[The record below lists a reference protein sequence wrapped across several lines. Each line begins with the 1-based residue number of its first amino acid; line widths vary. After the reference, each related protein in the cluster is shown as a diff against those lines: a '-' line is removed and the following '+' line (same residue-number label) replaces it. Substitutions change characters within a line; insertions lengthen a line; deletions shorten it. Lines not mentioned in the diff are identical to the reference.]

1 MDKNSPMTILVPAK
15 QAIFSILILLYSN
28 TAVKSRKFTP
38 RVYSPSKKNIRPANI
53 KPNKHPEYM
62 LHSIF
67 TPPKYKPT

>member
-38 RVYSPSKKNIRPANI
+38 RIYGPSTKNIRPANI

-67 TPPKYKPT
+67 TPNKYKPT